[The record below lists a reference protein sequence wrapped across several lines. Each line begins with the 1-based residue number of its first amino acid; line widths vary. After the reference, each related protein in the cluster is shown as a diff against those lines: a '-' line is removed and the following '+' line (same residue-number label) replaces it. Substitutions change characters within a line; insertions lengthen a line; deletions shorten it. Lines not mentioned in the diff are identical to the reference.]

1 MQQQPCI
8 GKPQVLCCGQQVQ
21 QASCEAAPAVSE
33 ASWASGEGLRP
44 AAIWRVRCASSAR
57 ISSSAALL
65 CVRSSSEC
73 RSCSLQHPQRLLSRR
88 HLVPPSS

>member
-1 MQQQPCI
+1 MQQRPCI
-8 GKPQVLCCGQQVQ
+8 GKLQVLIGGQQVQ
-21 QASCEAAPAVSE
+21 KAGREAAPAVSE

-44 AAIWRVRCASSAR
+44 AAIWQVRCPSSAR

-73 RSCSLQHPQRLLSRR
+73 LSCSLQTSATLAQQPLL
-88 HLVPPSS
+88 